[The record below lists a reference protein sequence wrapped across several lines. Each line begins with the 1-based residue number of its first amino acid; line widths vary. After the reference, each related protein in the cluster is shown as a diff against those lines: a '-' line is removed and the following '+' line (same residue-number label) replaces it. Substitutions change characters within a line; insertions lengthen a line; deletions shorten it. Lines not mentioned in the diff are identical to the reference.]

1 MPEPAPLLSVRD
13 LSTDFVKNGR
23 RFEIV
28 RNISFDL
35 AHGETLG
42 IVGESGSGKS
52 VTALSIAR
60 LLPQGE
66 TEHPSGSVLLD
77 GVDLLKASPD
87 ALQHIR
93 GRRIGMI
100 FQEPMSSLNPIL
112 TVEEQI
118 VEVLSAHRRID
129 RRAAS
134 ARALELLNLVGI
146 PEPARRLHSYP
157 FELSGG
163 QAQRVMIAIAIANDP
178 DLLIADEPTTALDVT
193 VQAQVLNLLAELQRR
208 FGMGLLLITHDL
220 RIVEKFADRV
230 CVMNAGEIV
239 EEGKASTL
247 FRAPT
252 HPYTQ
257 KLLAAQPTGEPPAA
271 TPDAPLVVEARGL
284 RVRFPLRTGLLR
296 RVTGHVEAVAGVDL
310 AIRAGQT
317 VAVVGESGSGKTTLG
332 RAVLRLIASEGTVTF
347 EGRPIDGLTREAMR
361 PLRRAMQ
368 VVFQDPIGALS
379 PRMRVADI
387 VAEGLRIHGIG
398 ASPAEREA
406 MVCDAL
412 VEVGLDPETRRR
424 YPHEFSGGQRQR
436 IAIARVIVLKPRF
449 IVLDEPT
456 SALDRSV
463 QAQIVDL
470 LRGLQ
475 REHGI
480 AYLFI
485 SHDLAVVK
493 VLASDIVVMR
503 SGVVVESGPATE
515 IFARPRHPYTQA
527 LFKAAFDLEAS
538 PADAACSETGRD
550 FTQSFPERPLAIGRN

>member
-1 MPEPAPLLSVRD
+1 MPESAPLLSVRG
-13 LSTDFVKNGR
+13 LSTNFVKNGR

-28 RNISFDL
+28 RDISFDL

-60 LLPQGE
+60 LLPPGE
-66 TEHPSGSVLLD
+66 AEHPSGSILLD
-77 GVDLLKASPD
+77 GVDLLKAGPA
-87 ALQHIR
+87 ALRHIR
-93 GRRIGMI
+93 GSRIGMV

-118 VEVLSAHRRID
+118 VEVLAAHQRID

-134 ARALELLNLVGI
+134 ARALELLTLVGI
-146 PEPARRLHSYP
+146 PEPERRLHSYP

-163 QAQRVMIAIAIANDP
+163 QAQRVMIAIAIANEP
-178 DLLIADEPTTALDVT
+178 ALLIADEPTTALDVT
-193 VQAQVLNLLAELQRR
+193 VQAQVLNLLAALQRR
-208 FGMGLLLITHDL
+208 LGMGLLLITHDL

-230 CVMNAGEIV
+230 CVMTEGEIV
-239 EEGKASTL
+239 EKGRAAEI
-247 FRAPT
+247 FRAPA
-252 HPYTQ
+252 HPYTR
-257 KLLAAQPTGEPPAA
+257 KLLAAQPSGDPTPAA
-271 TPDAPLVVEARGL
+271 PDAAVVVEAHRL
-284 RVRFPLRTGLLR
+284 RVRFPLRTGMLR

-310 AIRAGQT
+310 AVRAGQT
-317 VAVVGESGSGKTTLG
+317 LAVVGESGSGKTTLG
-332 RAVLRLIASEGTVTF
+332 RAVLRLIPSEGEIAF
-347 EGRPIDGLTREAMR
+347 AGRPVAGLTREAMR

-387 VAEGLRIHGIG
+387 VGEGLRIHGIG
-398 ASPAEREA
+398 ASPGERET
-406 MVCDAL
+406 MVCEAL
-412 VEVGLDPETRRR
+412 AEVGIDPETRSR

-436 IAIARVIVLKPRF
+436 IAIARVVVLRPRF

-470 LRGLQ
+470 LRRLQ
-475 REHGI
+475 QEHGI

-493 VLASDIVVMR
+493 VLANDVAVMR
-503 SGVVVESGPATE
+503 AGVVVEAGPAAE
-515 IFARPRHPYTQA
+515 IFAHPRHPYTQA
-527 LFKAAFDLEAS
+527 LFKAAFDLEAA
-538 PADAACSETGRD
+538 PAEPAGAAP
-550 FTQSFPERPLAIGRN
+550 SFPERPLKVGRN